1 MYIKALRVVK
11 AKQEKARGDM
21 VKNIQFKKLKYGKEP
36 SEKSR
41 CEFPPPVP
49 NDSFRTQLC
58 CKLSNINS
66 NAVLLQMITPE
77 KNCEVHND
85 LNVAR
90 FEEVETS
97 EYISYKSDKY
107 IDIKELISPCS
118 TAKEAI

>member
-1 MYIKALRVVK
+1 
-11 AKQEKARGDM
+11 M

-77 KNCEVHND
+77 KKTVK
-85 LNVAR
+85 
-90 FEEVETS
+90 F
-97 EYISYKSDKY
+97 I
-107 IDIKELISPCS
+107 
-118 TAKEAI
+118 AI